1 MVSYDGVFEREVFE
15 CFCERFACIRLG
27 LESSSLSALSKSN
40 AMAVSRMSEWPS
52 IIMPIEQERAVACES
67 LDSEKEGK

>member
-1 MVSYDGVFEREVFE
+1 MMACLRGKYLSVSARDSHVSDSGWRVVV
-15 CFCERFACIRLG
+15 
-27 LESSSLSALSKSN
+27 SSALSKSN

-52 IIMPIEQERAVACES
+52 IIMPIGQERAVACES